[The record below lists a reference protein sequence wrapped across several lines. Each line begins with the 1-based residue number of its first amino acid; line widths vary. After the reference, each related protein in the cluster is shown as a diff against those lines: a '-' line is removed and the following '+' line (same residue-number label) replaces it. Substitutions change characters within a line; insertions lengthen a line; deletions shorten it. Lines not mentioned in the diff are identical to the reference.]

1 MAEEKASSKVVIVIV
16 ILALLASVGLL
27 YLLYETWVI
36 FGFWR
41 IAITGLINTLASFI
55 FIQFMGSGKSEKD
68 GVIIYN
74 PKEWPKFLGILIFL
88 GVAYYLYDF
97 ISKKEGLSNLEY
109 YYGIGYLSLLSFL
122 PTLFNLFKLIRDRND
137 YVKINNG
144 ILSYKDNRT
153 QEEFKISDIQ
163 SFSKSSKNG
172 IMLTFKDEKTHLIP
186 IKNMNFNLRDSIN
199 LNNDLKALIPVKEK
213 EEMKYVTKEEKNENT
228 EESVES

>member
-1 MAEEKASSKVVIVIV
+1 MNKEKASSKVVVVIV

-27 YLLYETWVI
+27 YLAYKTWMI

-41 IAITGLINTLASFI
+41 IAITGIINTLASFI

-68 GVIIYN
+68 GVVIYN

-97 ISKKEGLSNLEY
+97 ISKREGLSNLEY

-122 PTLFNLFKLIRDRND
+122 PTLYNLFKLIRDRND

-144 ILSYKDNRT
+144 ILSYKNNSS

-163 SFSKSSKNG
+163 SFSKSAKNG
-172 IMLTFKDEKTHLIP
+172 ITLTFKDENTHLIP

-199 LNNDLKALIPVKEK
+199 LNNDLKALFPNK
-213 EEMKYVTKEEKNENT
+213 EEEAKQEIKNKDEK
-228 EESVES
+228 

>member
-1 MAEEKASSKVVIVIV
+1 MNKEKASSKVVVVIV

-27 YLLYETWVI
+27 YLAYKTWMI

-41 IAITGLINTLASFI
+41 IAITGIINTLASFI

-97 ISKKEGLSNLEY
+97 ISKREGLSNLEY

-122 PTLFNLFKLIRDRND
+122 PTLYNLFKLIRDRND

-144 ILSYKDNRT
+144 ILSYKNNRS

-163 SFSKSSKNG
+163 SFSKSAKNG
-172 IMLTFKDEKTHLIP
+172 ITLTFKDENTHLIP
-186 IKNMNFNLRDSIN
+186 IKNMNFNLRDGIN
-199 LNNDLKALIPVKEK
+199 LNNDLKALFPNK
-213 EEMKYVTKEEKNENT
+213 EEEAKQEIKNKDEK
-228 EESVES
+228 

>member
-1 MAEEKASSKVVIVIV
+1 MNKEKASSKVVFVIV

-27 YLLYETWVI
+27 YLAYKTWMI

-41 IAITGLINTLASFI
+41 IAVTGIINTLASFI

-97 ISKKEGLSNLEY
+97 ISKREGLSNLEY

-122 PTLFNLFKLIRDRND
+122 PTLYNLFKLIRDRND

-144 ILSYKDNRT
+144 ILSYKNNRS

-163 SFSKSSKNG
+163 SFSKSAKNG
-172 IMLTFKDEKTHLIP
+172 ITLTFKDENTHLIP

-199 LNNDLKALIPVKEK
+199 LNNDLKALFPNK
-213 EEMKYVTKEEKNENT
+213 EEEAKQEIKNKDEK
-228 EESVES
+228 

>member
-1 MAEEKASSKVVIVIV
+1 MNKEKASSKVVVVIV

-27 YLLYETWVI
+27 YLAYKTWMI

-41 IAITGLINTLASFI
+41 IAITGIINTLASFI

-97 ISKKEGLSNLEY
+97 ISKREGLSNLEY

-122 PTLFNLFKLIRDRND
+122 PTLYNLFKLIRDRND

-144 ILSYKDNRT
+144 ILSYKNNRS

-163 SFSKSSKNG
+163 SFSKSAKNG
-172 IMLTFKDEKTHLIP
+172 ITLTFKDENTHLIP

-199 LNNDLKALIPVKEK
+199 LNNDLKALFPNK
-213 EEMKYVTKEEKNENT
+213 EEEAKQEIKNKDEK
-228 EESVES
+228 

>member
-1 MAEEKASSKVVIVIV
+1 MTKEKASSKIV
-16 ILALLASVGLL
+16 ILIIILSLLASVGLL
-27 YLLYETWVI
+27 YLVYKTWVI

-41 IAITGLINTLASFI
+41 IAITGLINTLASVI

-74 PKEWPKFLGILIFL
+74 PKEWPKFLGILVFL

-97 ISKKEGLSNLEY
+97 ISKKEGLLNLEY
-109 YYGIGYLSLLSFL
+109 YYGVGYLSLLSFL
-122 PTLFNLFKLIRDRND
+122 PTLYNLFKLIRDRND

-153 QEEFKISDIQ
+153 QEEFKMSDIQ
-163 SFSKSSKNG
+163 SFSKSTKNG

-186 IKNMNFNLRDSIN
+186 IKNMNFNIRDSIN

-213 EEMKYVTKEEKNENT
+213 EASENKEEKNENN

>member
-1 MAEEKASSKVVIVIV
+1 MNKEKASSKVVVVIV

-27 YLLYETWVI
+27 YLAYKTWMI

-41 IAITGLINTLASFI
+41 IAITGIINTLASFI

-97 ISKKEGLSNLEY
+97 ISKREGLSNLEY

-122 PTLFNLFKLIRDRND
+122 PTLYNLFKLIRDRND

-144 ILSYKDNRT
+144 ILSYKNNSS

-172 IMLTFKDEKTHLIP
+172 ITLTFKDENTHLIP

-199 LNNDLKALIPVKEK
+199 LNNDLKALFPNK
-213 EEMKYVTKEEKNENT
+213 EEEAKQEIKNKDEK
-228 EESVES
+228 